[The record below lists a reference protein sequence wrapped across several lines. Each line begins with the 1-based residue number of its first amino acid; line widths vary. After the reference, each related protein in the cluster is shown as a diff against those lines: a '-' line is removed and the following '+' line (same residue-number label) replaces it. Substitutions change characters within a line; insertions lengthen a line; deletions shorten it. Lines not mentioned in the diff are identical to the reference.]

1 MIIFSDKIF
10 ILIPKCGCNSVMSS
24 FGVNPWAKHRQHI
37 TNKDD
42 AVLYLRGD
50 YCHMPATQ
58 IPQRFKHLPTEAI
71 VRNPW
76 DRTVSRFF
84 YLSKMNDFDMS
95 FEEFV
100 KTKYIH
106 KMYDADPD
114 YAKWGSVS
122 WTQQI
127 EWLNDD
133 TIVHKFE
140 EYNFMLHENK
150 SHSEDYK
157 SMYNKELYNIVGEYY
172 KKDIERFNYV

>member
-1 MIIFSDKIF
+1 MIIFPDKIF

-37 TNKDD
+37 TNKND

-100 KTKYIH
+100 KTKYMQNTLEIVNLIDLISLILRLKH
-106 KMYDADPD
+106 
-114 YAKWGSVS
+114 
-122 WTQQI
+122 QI
-127 EWLNDD
+127 LNCCL
-133 TIVHKFE
+133 VC
-140 EYNFMLHENK
+140 YLGM
-150 SHSEDYK
+150 
-157 SMYNKELYNIVGEYY
+157 
-172 KKDIERFNYV
+172 

>member
-1 MIIFSDKIF
+1 MIIFPDKIF

-37 TNKDD
+37 TNKND

-84 YLSKMNDFDMS
+84 YLSKMND
-95 FEEFV
+95 E
-100 KTKYIH
+100 
-106 KMYDADPD
+106 DPD

-157 SMYNKELYNIVGEYY
+157 SMYDKELYNIVGEYY